1 MPKTYELTSELAS
14 LRSDWHELD
23 RACSELS
30 EGLHIQGLMQ
40 FAMTRLDDRIKV
52 LERNLAVADANQ
64 SPRLGGGSL
73 NSPALEAS
81 WLQCSVAR
89 ADGH

>member
-14 LRSDWHELD
+14 LHSDWHELD
-23 RACSELS
+23 RACSELP

-52 LERNLAVADANQ
+52 LERNLAPADADQ
-64 SPRLGGGSL
+64 SARLG
-73 NSPALEAS
+73 AA
-81 WLQCSVAR
+81 A
-89 ADGH
+89 

>member
-23 RACSELS
+23 RSCSELP

-40 FAMTRLDDRIKV
+40 FAMIRLDDRIKV
-52 LERNLAVADANQ
+52 LERNLALAEANQ
-64 SPRLGGGSL
+64 SSRLG
-73 NSPALEAS
+73 AA
-81 WLQCSVAR
+81 A
-89 ADGH
+89 